1 MAETVVI
8 QSYEPIGWKDHIVQ
22 KPRTYTPIHNEDG
35 TITLIPAEGE
45 VWQQGT
51 PISAEHL
58 NHMEKGI
65 INNDARLPVV
75 EICEID
81 LSGVT
86 DELYPRMTLLAG
98 GFGYGVGGYGDTPA
112 GGTGM
117 TTVDAAYT
125 FDEGH
130 VRVIVPRQYA
140 AYTQATQTGDR
151 IFSLSTEDPNN
162 EQSLTL
168 VIH

>member
-1 MAETVVI
+1 MADSVVI
-8 QSYEPIGWKDHIVQ
+8 QPYEPIHWKDHTTQ
-22 KPRTYTPIHNEDG
+22 RPRTYTPIHNEDG
-35 TITLIPAEGE
+35 TITLVPANGE
-45 VWQQGT
+45 IYQQGT
-51 PISAEHL
+51 PLSAENL
-58 NHMEKGI
+58 NHMEQGI
-65 INNDARLPVV
+65 INNDARLPVA
-75 EICEID
+75 EICNID

-86 DELYPRMTLLAG
+86 EELYPRVTLLAG
-98 GFGYGVGGYGDTPA
+98 GYGYGVGGYGETPA

-125 FDEGH
+125 YDDGY

-140 AYTQATQTGDR
+140 EYTQASQIDTKT
-151 IFSLSTEDPNN
+151 FSLSSEDPTN